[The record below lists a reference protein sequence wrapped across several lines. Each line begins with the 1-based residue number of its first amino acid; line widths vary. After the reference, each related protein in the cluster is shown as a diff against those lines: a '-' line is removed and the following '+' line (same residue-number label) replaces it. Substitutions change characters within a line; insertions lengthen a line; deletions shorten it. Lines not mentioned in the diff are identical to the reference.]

1 MTSFFT
7 SEINAS
13 SGIGARDSRR
23 QGLGLSDHRPSSH
36 LLDDARLTE
45 RFKPKATQLGF
56 GFK

>member
-13 SGIGARDSRR
+13 SGIGTRDSR
-23 QGLGLSDHRPSSH
+23 DHRPSPH
-36 LLDDARLTE
+36 LLDGARLAE
-45 RFKPKATQLGF
+45 RLKPKAAQLGF